1 MAVKDATKISPSTAT
16 AHIHTLEERLG
27 VRLLNRTTR
36 KVSLTE
42 VGKAY
47 YDRCLQILDELDD
60 ADNVAQSLQSTPRGR
75 LHLNGSISIPRLIA
89 PVIAEFTGLY
99 PEVTISVSAS
109 IVAVRG
115 AICPDGSGRNG
126 RSRASCSMSKTSFQT
141 IPAQ

>member
-1 MAVKDATKISPSTAT
+1 MDRLTSLTAFVRVADCGGFSAAGRRLHMSTT
-16 AHIHTLEERLG
+16 MVSNHVQSLEERLG

-99 PEVTISVSAS
+99 PEVTISV
-109 IVAVRG
+109 I
-115 AICPDGSGRNG
+115 
-126 RSRASCSMSKTSFQT
+126 TS
-141 IPAQ
+141 